1 MIKSK
6 TEEQRVSLLPESL
19 MLKLHVSD
27 SLYSQALSLRSLVGY
42 IAFTGLQYVKPYKYV
57 YGYCSTTKVYKI

>member
-27 SLYSQALSLRSLVGY
+27 SLYSQALSLQSLVG
-42 IAFTGLQYVKPYKYV
+42 
-57 YGYCSTTKVYKI
+57 